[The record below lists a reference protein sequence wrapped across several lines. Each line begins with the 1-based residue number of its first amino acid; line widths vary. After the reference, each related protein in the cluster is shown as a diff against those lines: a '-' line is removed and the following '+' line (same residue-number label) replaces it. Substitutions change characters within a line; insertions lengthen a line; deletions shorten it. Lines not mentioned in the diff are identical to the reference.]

1 MNPTSLL
8 SEWIVS
14 ENNFAVVANPNKT
27 ADSWQQ
33 TKLFLLM
40 SSSKLF
46 IITSLPKVLL
56 YLTKESQTVDVLKA
70 LDKYNFLWISTF
82 QINFFILNSFQ
93 TLLAFLGIDPTNII
107 WYLMIYMFIN
117 KLKLCNKLHSA
128 LRLLFNCWED
138 CLLVDNKDNST
149 LPMWRCD
156 EIHFVTRQS

>member
-1 MNPTSLL
+1 MNESYITSL
-8 SEWIVS
+8 WIIS

-70 LDKYNFLWISTF
+70 LDKY
-82 QINFFILNSFQ
+82 
-93 TLLAFLGIDPTNII
+93 
-107 WYLMIYMFIN
+107 
-117 KLKLCNKLHSA
+117 
-128 LRLLFNCWED
+128 
-138 CLLVDNKDNST
+138 
-149 LPMWRCD
+149 
-156 EIHFVTRQS
+156 